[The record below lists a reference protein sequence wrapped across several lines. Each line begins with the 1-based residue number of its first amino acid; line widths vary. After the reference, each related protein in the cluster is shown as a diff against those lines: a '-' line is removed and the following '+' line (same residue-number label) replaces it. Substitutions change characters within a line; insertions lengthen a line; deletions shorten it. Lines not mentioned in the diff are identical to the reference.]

1 MNGIDKFVREAMPIQ
16 EEEKA
21 SGKTV
26 AKANGYQFWQK
37 VEDRRKGFNI
47 V

>member
-21 SGKTV
+21 SVKCAANATPIFETV
-26 AKANGYQFWQK
+26 IDKWLGLHSN
-37 VEDRRKGFNI
+37 
-47 V
+47 